1 MTAASPVSDG
11 RFSVLH
17 AVAVGAAVLAFLFVL
32 CWAGEAS
39 GVDAFVPA
47 THRFVTIFT
56 ASPETSSPTALV
68 NGLPWAAAF
77 GAIAGAAVAVFGNAF
92 QFLAGR

>member
-1 MTAASPVSDG
+1 MTALSPASDSRIG
-11 RFSVLH
+11 VLH

-32 CWAGEAS
+32 CWAGEAG

-56 ASPETSSPTALV
+56 ASPETSSPAALV
-68 NGLPWAAAF
+68 NGLPSAAAF
-77 GAIAGAAVAVFGNAF
+77 GAIAGAAIAVFGNAF
-92 QFLAGR
+92 QFLTGR